1 MKIRLVGAELFH
13 VDKERDRRIDMMEL
27 IKALRTLAKAFM
39 LCSIELILVGN
50 MHWCWSKE
58 VEYGFVIL

>member
-50 MHWCWSKE
+50 MH
-58 VEYGFVIL
+58 